1 MGIIHLLGI
10 TGVDQRERPLACVWA
25 HRPGGALLPGAVGI
39 PIEWY
44 LEETGTVSLADARIF
59 DWGIW
64 LGFVVETA
72 LLSWLVRDKQ
82 RYLRTNWMN
91 LVIIFGGVPLEWT
104 YTPLLG
110 AIRNLRLVI
119 MIY

>member
-1 MGIIHLLGI
+1 MRIIHLLGI

-25 HRPGGALLPGAVGI
+25 HRLEWPMLLVALWI

-64 LGFVVETA
+64 LVFVLETA
-72 LLSWLVRDKQ
+72 LLSWLVRDKR